1 MGELK
6 QKHLLARNLRLVPGF
21 CAAHRTQIRRLL
33 AVSSWP
39 RIESAKPA
47 MRSLRQLR
55 WRAVKAHVPPWRKTP
70 SRLEEDAF
78 QTHFAVSQAAAELL
92 RLTHLPDDAPAH
104 PALSLPSETLLV
116 SLRVCKESLRQPHR
130 QRQLALGR
138 GCASGTGRVRG
149 CAAAE
154 DGRGGQLGAPAR
166 PPNLTRAPLHAPLR
180 RQAAEHDLASLA
192 DRGPAGR
199 NGRLS
204 LPL

>member
-1 MGELK
+1 MKACSRRGSVGELK

-55 WRAVKAHVPPWRKTP
+55 WRPVKAHVPPWRKMP

-78 QTHFAVSQAAAELL
+78 QTHSAVSQAAAELL

-130 QRQLALGR
+130 QRQLALTGPWVCRALAVWTSARLLIAQLCGR
-138 GCASGTGRVRG
+138 RL
-149 CAAAE
+149 E
-154 DGRGGQLGAPAR
+154 FWR
-166 PPNLTRAPLHAPLR
+166 PSALAPLLR
-180 RQAAEHDLASLA
+180 
-192 DRGPAGR
+192 GK
-199 NGRLS
+199 
-204 LPL
+204 